1 MYIIISSDITDTILM
16 SLDIFFFLYHYLR
29 AFFLMNSFSFFYSR
43 AASSTSIGTSI
54 SVGQKSF
61 FNDLTTWE
69 FFLKPPPLM
78 EWGSILEDPR
88 GDDFKII
95 TGKNK
100 KALNQLYSTVEEAK
114 GINNRSINGVKNAV
128 ALMLSIMNV
137 KEITEALHLEDPES
151 DYHALRDANGKQHI
165 EGLAIIFSGSYNH
178 GIPCFPPHMTPYEIV
193 DTRMVYSAVLKNK
206 WRDAFPTVVMMQR
219 NDKIP
224 KSSLDRFLLS
234 NSKKINNNMHASHFT
249 TPNSDRSNSSSCA
262 SGSLSIEDY
271 NSYIQ
276 TNEEIITHARQL
288 NASSS
293 QLSAIMN
300 EYIID
305 MSTANECGYA
315 LITEI
320 DNSSHGITFNLHATM
335 KDSRSFNGKVGS
347 HQWKVFKEM
356 NIIGKLHVSEGNYV
370 VVLGIRNKKIH
381 VEDPS
386 HPTESFSKIRT
397 FLVDPEYFF
406 FADSIHLSP
415 EST

>member
-1 MYIIISSDITDTILM
+1 
-16 SLDIFFFLYHYLR
+16 
-29 AFFLMNSFSFFYSR
+29 
-43 AASSTSIGTSI
+43 
-54 SVGQKSF
+54 
-61 FNDLTTWE
+61 
-69 FFLKPPPLM
+69 M

-88 GDDFKII
+88 GDEFKVT

-114 GINNRSINGVKNAV
+114 GINNRSILGVKNAV
-128 ALMLSIMNV
+128 AVMLSSMNV

-165 EGLAIIFSGSYNH
+165 EGLAIIFSGSYSH

-193 DTRMVYSAVLKNK
+193 DTRMVYSAVLKKN

-224 KSSLDRFLLS
+224 KSSMDRFLLS
-234 NSKKINNNMHASHFT
+234 NSKKKNNNMHASHFT
-249 TPNSDRSNSSSCA
+249 TPKSDRYNSSSSACN
-262 SGSLSIEDY
+262 SSSIEDY
-271 NSYIQ
+271 DLYIE
-276 TNEEIITHARQL
+276 TNDEIITHARH
-288 NASSS
+288 
-293 QLSAIMN
+293 LSASKLQISAVMN
-300 EYIID
+300 EYVID

-315 LITEI
+315 LLTEI

-335 KDSRSFNGKVGS
+335 KGDRSFNGNVGS
-347 HQWKVFKEM
+347 HRWKVFKEM
-356 NIIGKLHVSEGNYV
+356 NIVGKLHVSEGNYV

-386 HPTESFSKIRT
+386 HPTESISKIRT

-406 FADSIHLSP
+406 FTDLSHLSP